1 MKTLLS
7 KTLTALT
14 AASLLFSGHAL
25 AQNRE
30 AERDWHN
37 GPPSVESRLAHIS
50 ETLDLSD
57 QQALDMLRI
66 LQEQEQNRAAIHEQT
81 MALMAPEICA
91 QRAEA
96 EDAILSI
103 LDEEQTARFLEIQE
117 ERQARAKS
125 KNRKRMRSGEL
136 NCPD

>member
-7 KTLTALT
+7 KTLTVLT

-25 AQNRE
+25 AQSRE
-30 AERDWHN
+30 AERDWHK

-50 ETLDLSD
+50 EALDLSD
-57 QQALDMLRI
+57 EQALDMLRI

-96 EDAILSI
+96 EEAILSI